1 MKVRSKNN
9 SGKVQRKPSVLSN
22 GNYSLKTGVI
32 DAIYRVFDVF
42 LLVFV
47 ILIFT
52 TSQHRHIIIN
62 RHKTA

>member
-42 LLVFV
+42 YWYLSYLF
-47 ILIFT
+47 
-52 TSQHRHIIIN
+52 SQHRNTGI
-62 RHKTA
+62 